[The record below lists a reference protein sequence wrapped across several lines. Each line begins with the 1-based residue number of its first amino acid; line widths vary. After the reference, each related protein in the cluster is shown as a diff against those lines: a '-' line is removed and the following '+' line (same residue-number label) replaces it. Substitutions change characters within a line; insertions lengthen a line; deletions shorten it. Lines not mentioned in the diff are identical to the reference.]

1 MHAPAIEVVRVE
13 ARLHRAAGLVGRV
26 MLLVL
31 GHRGDSE
38 RVEGRGSHRV
48 RRVRLRR
55 RRLGIFNRCRRP
67 GYRNDRTSHVRR
79 FVGDPVMFDS
89 F

>member
-48 RRVRLRR
+48 FGASGFAGVVLAFVAEGRVTCLR
-55 RRLGIFNRCRRP
+55 C
-67 GYRNDRTSHVRR
+67 
-79 FVGDPVMFDS
+79 VGDPVMIDS